1 MFIRLLLLAS
11 FQKSFGMLKRRLETL
26 QVGDVGELSL
36 QHRKLEQRVSQ
47 ALWRLQ
53 LVEYDRASSYF
64 SRRPAQNGSGLDG
77 CMVVRKAWLARLNP
91 SVQRWY
97 GYSPSRRKLRSPS
110 YHKKKARDRSVDP
123 LLMNRLLAEPL
134 SLMVM
139 SMMKSHLSAARQVA
153 DLYQLWETPEG
164 RELHFSLAHASA
176 AQELQRTGLQVV
188 QTSST
193 DPNRNRKDIIDS
205 LSHVRLPS
213 AVETQLS
220 TLQQAAEPSLTAD
233 DDWQSAVLVAD
244 LINSSTLSPPEVGV
258 QLLNFALRRIE
269 GTVDLIVEPW
279 RTLRRF
285 TECSNYHL
293 EQSSWSCPVHSHLP
307 FDLQLLRARADR
319 MDSIRLRFHQLVEA
333 LSASPDAVDSA
344 FQDLNESLVQSTQS
358 STTPMLRMR
367 SYLQLLR
374 QLAPSHLRG
383 DSAARLLAH
392 DVGVLMV
399 EHLRENPDSVLE
411 VETSARSMGIEL
423 PSFLAGILCSSFN
436 SEKLV
441 DLSDKEFVGKLIV
454 YLHARCPLLAQV
466 VELQL
471 QTEHGFSLSPETSKN
486 YSKMESMD
494 VFRRY
499 LQRPSQK
506 LIEKESPQVTRA
518 PQRIHRARPLPDS
531 PSPIADTENSL
542 LAESDEEPTARL
554 GALILEAIPK
564 TTVTQLEHLLSR
576 PLLIVEQL
584 LMNSQI
590 GLATDLVKLVRL
602 NGSDEDVEEINK
614 ILLRYATKALA
625 LGLPE
630 IPSSPAGARES
641 AQQVA
646 KQKKKTSAFVL
657 PTTAPPKEQWVAD
670 ADVDLCPCCQT
681 VQFSMFD
688 RRHHCRRCGRVVC
701 AHCSP
706 HRRLVDGYGDVP
718 VRTCV
723 DCHSTFQDLTEA
735 SVRSIRSSTQHG
747 QLVWRLSLDL
757 QHNQIARREFS
768 YEHAPN
774 LALALA
780 MVHLCNCN
788 ETMANFLLDQS
799 SSMLATLHRYLLHG
813 SLMDVCSDPL
823 MMFSL
828 IKSLILSAKMRYS
841 DIIAAPGQSKSKP
854 SRGLARCDALLGQID
869 LLSLLASANCLH
881 LLPPQPLSQLDTW
894 RKLRDRLI
902 EIELWSLAL
911 DVSTK
916 AGLDAGSVW
925 AAWGLVCLKAGNFQG
940 NSYGLI
946 LNISNDKRFTFRCP
960 SAFSALFETEQGV
973 SFAARDRIRTG
984 KLEYSLCQ
992 LAGKPERE

>member
-1 MFIRLLLLAS
+1 
-11 FQKSFGMLKRRLETL
+11 MLKRRLEAL
-26 QVGDVGELSL
+26 QLDKDVELSL
-36 QHRKLEQRVSQ
+36 QHRKLEQRVNQ

-53 LVEYDRASSYF
+53 LVEHDRTASYF
-64 SRRPAQNGSGLDG
+64 SRRPAQNGSHDG
-77 CMVVRKAWLARLNP
+77 YVVRKAWLARLNP
-91 SVQRWY
+91 SVQIWY
-97 GYSPSRRKLRSPS
+97 GYSPGRRKLRSPPCP
-110 YHKKKARDRSVDP
+110 KKKATDVYVDP
-123 LLMNRLLAEPL
+123 LLVNRLLAEPL
-134 SLMVM
+134 SLMAM

-164 RELHFSLAHASA
+164 RELNFSLAHTSA
-176 AQELQRTGLQVV
+176 AQELQRTGRQVV
-188 QTSST
+188 QTSSD
-193 DPNRNRKDIIDS
+193 DPNRKDVIYS
-205 LSHVRLPS
+205 LSRVRLPS

-220 TLQQAAEPSLTAD
+220 SLQQAAVPSLTAE

-244 LINSSTLSPPEVGV
+244 LINSSTLSPPEVSV
-258 QLLNFALRRIE
+258 QLLNFGLRRIE
-269 GTVDLIVEPW
+269 GTVDLNNEPW
-279 RTLRRF
+279 RTFRRF

-293 EQSSWSCPVHSHLP
+293 EQAKWPCPIQSHLP
-307 FDLQLLRARADR
+307 FEIQLLRDRTKR
-319 MDSIRLRFHQLVEA
+319 MDSIRLQFGQLTEA
-333 LSASPDAVDSA
+333 LNGCSPEAVCSA
-344 FQDLNESLVQSTQS
+344 FQDLNNSLQSNRSNQT
-358 STTPMLRMR
+358 STPLLRMKR
-367 SYLQLLR
+367 YLELLR
-374 QLAPSHLRG
+374 QLVPSHLQ
-383 DSAARLLAH
+383 DHDAARLLQH
-392 DVGVLMV
+392 DIGMLIV
-399 EHLRENPDSVLE
+399 EHLRENPEDVLK
-411 VETSARSMGIEL
+411 VETTARSIGIEL
-423 PSFLAGILCSSFN
+423 PSFLAGSICSTFDMT
-436 SEKLV
+436 KLV
-441 DLSDKEFVGKLIV
+441 DLSDNEFVGKLIT
-454 YLHARCPLLAQV
+454 YLHTRCPLLAQV

-471 QTEHGFSLSPETSKN
+471 QTEHGVSLAKEVSSLN
-486 YSKMESMD
+486 SGIESMD

-499 LQRPSQK
+499 LQRPSK
-506 LIEKESPQVTRA
+506 TEVKVTSSPVSRPTTKS
-518 PQRIHRARPLPDS
+518 HRSRPLPKS
-531 PSPIADTENSL
+531 PSPIADPHNSL
-542 LAESDEEPTARL
+542 LAESEEEPTVRL
-554 GALILEAIPK
+554 GALILEAIPV
-564 TTVTQLEHLLSR
+564 TTVNQVEHLLSQ
-576 PLLIVEQL
+576 PLLIIEQL

-602 NGSDEDVEEINK
+602 NGPDEDAEEINK

-630 IPSSPAGARES
+630 IPSSPAGLREKELG
-641 AQQVA
+641 QQVT
-646 KQKKKTSAFVL
+646 KKKKTSAFVL
-657 PTTAPPKEQWVAD
+657 PTSAPPKEQWVAD
-670 ADVDLCPCCQT
+670 ADVNQCPCCQT
-681 VQFSMFD
+681 IQFSMFD

-718 VRTCV
+718 VRTCL
-723 DCHSTFQDLTEA
+723 DCHTTLQDRPDLTEI
-735 SVRSIRSSTQHG
+735 RSIRSPAQDG
-747 QLVWRLSLDL
+747 QLIWRLSLDA

-780 MVHLCNCN
+780 MVHLCNCS

-813 SLMDVCSDPL
+813 TLMDVCSDPL

-881 LLPPQPLSQLDTW
+881 LLPAQPMSQLDTW

-940 NSYGLI
+940 I
-946 LNISNDKRFTFRCP
+946 
-960 SAFSALFETEQGV
+960 
-973 SFAARDRIRTG
+973 
-984 KLEYSLCQ
+984 
-992 LAGKPERE
+992 